1 MYATIKISPTFK
13 DYFDELEYQVT
24 VSSYYDIE
32 FYLQSIHTRFANYM
46 RQIKLGLS
54 QESFAYLDKD
64 LKVVEPQ
71 SFPMKKIENGDTI
84 YIAPVVCGGGGK
96 KGFLFA
102 AVAVALVVATGPAGM
117 GYWGVGGF
125 DAAGMISY
133 GGQYGPMGSIFG
145 GGAGV
150 GGGLFSGMPSF
161 VKGML
166 GNLALSAIGALFTS
180 KPKQQQMEVT
190 KDSGTRSENNMFG
203 SLTNST
209 TSGTPIGITYGEMRV
224 AGQFLSG
231 YILSTEHGQN
241 DAPSIESIF
250 VADATPLA
258 TPTPTDDS

>member
-1 MYATIKISPTFK
+1 MLATIKISPTFK
-13 DYFDELEYQVT
+13 DYFNELEYKVA
-24 VSSYYDIE
+24 VESYYDLE
-32 FYLQSIHTRFANYM
+32 FYLRSMHKRFSDYM
-46 RQIKLGLS
+46 AQIKSGQS
-54 QESFAYLDKD
+54 QEGFAYLDEN
-64 LKVVEPQ
+64 LEVVDPQ
-71 SFPMKKIENGDTI
+71 SFSLKKIKDGDTI
-84 YIAPVVCGGGGK
+84 YVAPVVCGGGGK
-96 KGFLFA
+96 KGMIFA
-102 AVAVALVVATGPAGM
+102 AVALVAIGFATGGFGLFANPMAGLT
-117 GYWGVGGF
+117 GPEAFIGGN
-125 DAAGMISY
+125 A
-133 GGQYGPMGSIFG
+133 IFG
-145 GGAGV
+145 GTSGAV
-150 GGGLFSGMPSF
+150 AGGGLFAGIPSM

-231 YILSTEHGQN
+231 YILSTVHGQN